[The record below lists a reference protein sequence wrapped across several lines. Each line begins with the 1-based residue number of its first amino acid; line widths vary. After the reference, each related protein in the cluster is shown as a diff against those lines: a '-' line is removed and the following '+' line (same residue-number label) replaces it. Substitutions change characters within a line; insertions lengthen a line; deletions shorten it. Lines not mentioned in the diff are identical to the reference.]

1 MLILQFNEYEN
12 QLIPKYPIRLKIVLK
27 PVFIIAIVAVAMIG
41 VIVPNA
47 DAANLVTNKYFPQVA
62 EEPERYTDSNVK
74 LSGQIKTIQI
84 YEKSVSHI
92 FKVGGIDNSNRDS
105 FVFYTDRN
113 HKSFS
118 EDDCLVIEGN
128 IRGTTSLSTD
138 KFLTS
143 WEVPYIWLDDYT
155 EIDCLEALY
164 PTIAESTISQ
174 TQHMGGAKV
183 TIEKVQWSDDHT
195 RILLTVDNTSQDNEI
210 TIYQHNSVLIQDR
223 TQFGSEGVCCS
234 IDYLDSSIQHG
245 LVSKGWWVFESTDP
259 ESFEIRIAVREYSK
273 TYDMSFTINSIRN
286 VSFSSSVPIP
296 NPVKSDAEII
306 NDSGPSFELKQTIA
320 KYMISHS
327 IDTTI
332 SPENIIFIK
341 ANSGIPG
348 CEEDDS
354 CLFNSVTEIDVGQT
368 VGWVNVDSVIH
379 AITSGTVSKIS
390 EAGTVF
396 DSGIISTSEDDIE
409 NSFYL
414 STFNSP
420 GTFDYFDKLHPW
432 ITGKIIVNSPF
443 GIASFV
449 DQTKDPQQYIDR
461 YNNEPKYKEWFDE
474 NYPQYFSIYQAVGL
488 SEPVEVV
495 EPVTVVEP
503 VVEPF
508 TVVEPVVEHTQP
520 EYISE
525 PTVEVASTPNCGAG
539 TESVNGICQII
550 QTEEKSSKGGGCLIA
565 TATYGSELAPQ
576 VQQLRELRDN
586 QLLNTESGTAF
597 ITTFNDV
604 YYSFSPI
611 IADYERE
618 NPLFK
623 EAVKI
628 AITPMISSLS
638 LMENANSES
647 EVLGIGL
654 SVIALNIGMYLGVPA
669 VVIIGIRKRI

>member
-1 MLILQFNEYEN
+1 
-12 QLIPKYPIRLKIVLK
+12 
-27 PVFIIAIVAVAMIG
+27 MIG
-41 VIVPNA
+41 VMVPNA

-74 LSGQIKTIQI
+74 LSGQIEVKQI
-84 YEKSVSHI
+84 FEKSVSHI

-143 WEVPYIWLDDYT
+143 WEVPYMWLDDYT

-210 TIYQHNSVLIQDR
+210 TIYQSNSVLIQDK
-223 TQFGSEGVCCS
+223 TQFDREGVCCS
-234 IDYLDSSIQHG
+234 IDYLDTTIPYG
-245 LVSKGWWVFESTDP
+245 TVAKGWWIFEYTEP
-259 ESFEIRIAVREYSK
+259 ESFEIRVNIYEKANNWMNSED
-273 TYDMSFTINSIRN
+273 YDMSFTINSIRN

-296 NPVKSDAEII
+296 NPVKSDAEIA
-306 NDSGPSFELKQTIA
+306 NDSGPSFELKQKVA
-320 KYMISHS
+320 DYMTSRS
-327 IDTTI
+327 IDSTI
-332 SPENIIFIK
+332 SPENVIFI
-341 ANSGIPG
+341 APDSGIPG

-354 CLFNSVTEIDVGQT
+354 CLSNSVTEIDVGQT
-368 VGWVNVDSVIH
+368 VGWVNWDSVVH
-379 AITSGTVSKIS
+379 TITSGTVSKIS
-390 EAGTVF
+390 EAGDGF
-396 DSGIISTSEDDIE
+396 DSGMISTAEDDIE
-409 NSFYL
+409 KSFYL

-461 YNNEPKYKEWFDE
+461 YNNEPKYREWFDE

-488 SEPVEVV
+488 AEPVEVV
-495 EPVTVVEP
+495 EPVAVVEP

-508 TVVEPVVEHTQP
+508 TVVEPVVEHTTEP

-525 PTVEVASTPNCGAG
+525 PVAEVASTANCGVG
-539 TESVNGICQII
+539 TEDVNGICQVI
-550 QTEEKSSKGGGCLIA
+550 QTEEKSKGGGCLIA
-565 TATYGSELAPQ
+565 TATYGSEMAPQ

-586 QLLNTESGTAF
+586 QLLQTESGTAF
-597 ITTFNDV
+597 MSTFNDI

-611 IADYERE
+611 IADMERE
-618 NPLFK
+618 NPYFK

-628 AITPMISSLS
+628 AITPMISTLS

-647 EVLGIGL
+647 EVLGMGL
-654 SVIALNIGMYLGVPA
+654 SVIMLNIGMYLGVPA
-669 VVIIGIRKRI
+669 IVVIGIRKIK